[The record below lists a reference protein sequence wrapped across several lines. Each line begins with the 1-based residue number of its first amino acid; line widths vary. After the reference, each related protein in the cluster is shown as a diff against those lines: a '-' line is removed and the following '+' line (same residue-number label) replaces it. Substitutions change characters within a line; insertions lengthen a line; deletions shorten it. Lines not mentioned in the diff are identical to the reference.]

1 MNDTELNSKEGERKN
16 KYMPF
21 YIVGKDGKEKVYPP
35 LFIKDKY
42 GYWTANPRMTLYK
55 STKEGESKPDICPIC
70 HENRFSRTAYL
81 GNINY
86 ECDECGYSIYYQ
98 DTDYRFFDT

>member
-1 MNDTELNSKEGERKN
+1 MSNIELNSKGEERKN

-21 YIVGKDGKEKVYPP
+21 FIVGKDGEEKVYPP
-35 LFIKDKY
+35 LWIKDKY
-42 GYWTANPRMTLYK
+42 GGWIFNPKMNLWK
-55 STKEGESKPDICPIC
+55 SVKEGEFNPKICPIC

-86 ECDECGYSIYYQ
+86 KCEECGYIIHYQ

>member
-1 MNDTELNSKEGERKN
+1 MENTGLNIKEGERKN
-16 KYMPF
+16 KYLPF
-21 YIVGKDGKEKVYPP
+21 YVVGKDGNEKVYPP
-35 LFIKDKY
+35 LFIKDRY
-42 GYWTANPRMTLYK
+42 GYWTTNPRMTLYK
-55 STKEGESKPDICPIC
+55 SAKEGTPEPKICPIC
-70 HENRFSRTAYL
+70 EKNKFSRTAYL